1 MRQGDRIRSFFVDS
15 RGGAVV
21 LALMIVALLA
31 LLGAGLLTLA
41 DAEVA
46 IASGYRHAQEASHG
60 AEAAAERAMSD
71 LQGLPD
77 WSVVLAAPPGN
88 TVSSFNDGRSSVSV
102 PGARVSSLSALTA
115 ELQRESDARIG
126 PAVYGADAPQWRL
139 FAHATLQDLLPA
151 SASSP
156 PLYLV
161 VWVADDG
168 SDGDGD
174 PERDANG
181 RVMLRAVAF
190 GTSGARRSVEVSV
203 ARTGNGVLKLT
214 GWHRGG

>member
-1 MRQGDRIRSFFVDS
+1 
-15 RGGAVV
+15 
-21 LALMIVALLA
+21 
-31 LLGAGLLTLA
+31 LT
-41 DAEVA
+41 DTEVA
-46 IASGYRHAQEASHG
+46 IASSYRHAQEASYA

-71 LQGLPD
+71 LHGLPD

-88 TVSSFNDGRSSVSV
+88 TVSSFNDGQSSVRV

-115 ELQRESDARIG
+115 DLQRESDSRIG

-156 PLYLV
+156 TLYLV

-174 PERDANG
+174 PERDGNG
-181 RVMLRAVAF
+181 RIVVRAVAF

-203 ARTGNGVLKLT
+203 TRSGNGVLKLT
-214 GWHRGG
+214 GWHRWP